1 MVSIKKITRLVSRA
15 IKKVPWPA
23 FIVLLVFWLV
33 IAAMKLSNDWPAV
46 ARNSVLVGL
55 FLGAALLMT
64 KLSIPPRWS
73 HPHFCAGFLTA

>member
-1 MVSIKKITRLVSRA
+1 MVSIKKITLVSGA
-15 IKKVPWPA
+15 IKKAPWPA

-55 FLGAALLMT
+55 FLGAALLV
-64 KLSIPPRWS
+64 SYIYRPEGNGPRED
-73 HPHFCAGFLTA
+73 L